1 MQKLLLVE
9 DDTIQTEELLISIH
23 NKYPNW
29 NIVCATNYDKAHEL
43 IIASAKT
50 TDYFSLFLLDVQLEK
65 NSNDTGGFTLAN
77 VIRSLEA
84 YYRTPILFLTSVTD
98 KTQFALSN
106 YHCYNY
112 ITKPYLAS
120 DILFQIQ
127 QMLQTG
133 YLQEHAISITDTKRI
148 RHRIVLD
155 DIYFIES
162 QSHTLIFST
171 KQGNITTR
179 NFTFAELASQLSD
192 DFVQCHKKY
201 IININYVNHYDKT
214 NRYVTLDQ
222 NTISVSR
229 T

>member
-29 NIVCATNYDKAHEL
+29 NIVCATNYDEAHEL
-43 IIASAKT
+43 ITASANE
-50 TDYFSLFLLDVQLEK
+50 TDYFSLFLLDVQLK
-65 NSNDTGGFTLAN
+65 KDSNDTGGFTLAN
-77 VIRSLEA
+77 VIRSLEP

-155 DIYFIES
+155 DIYSIES

-179 NFTFAELASQLSD
+179 NLTFAELALQLSD

-201 IININYVNHYDKT
+201 IINI
-214 NRYVTLDQ
+214 
-222 NTISVSR
+222 
-229 T
+229 